1 MDHYDRPGRQAFA
14 EYFAARRDVVRR
26 TAFLLCGDVDWADD
40 LTQATFVKVA
50 TAWERIRDPQALDA
64 FVRTCLIRTYLAE
77 SRRIWRRREYA
88 SLRPPESTYGDPT
101 DGDPTENIARRLA
114 FMDALKQLPPRQRAV
129 LVCRFYQ
136 DLDVNQTAEALNCSA
151 GTVKSQT
158 ARGLATL
165 RGLVE
170 DGSLHIA
177 RDELTT

>member
-1 MDHYDRPGRQAFA
+1 
-14 EYFAARRDVVRR
+14 VVRR
-26 TAFLLCGDVDWADD
+26 TAFLLCGDVDWAED
-40 LTQATFVKVA
+40 LTQIAFVKVA
-50 TAWERIRDPQALDA
+50 AAWGRVRDPQALDA

-77 SRRIWRRREYA
+77 SRRIWRRREHV
-88 SLRPPESTYGDPT
+88 SPQSPEPIS
-101 DGDPTENIARRLA
+101 GDPTEDVARRLA

-158 ARGLATL
+158 SRGLATL

-170 DGSLHIA
+170 DGALHIA
-177 RDELTT
+177 RDELMT